1 MPSLPDP
8 YTPGQTPR
16 ILAGRTVELGRIRDQ
31 LARVATFGELG
42 GPLLVFHAPRGL
54 GKTSLLR
61 EGQRH
66 AIEAGFVTAWVACSR
81 QQPFLPEVVR
91 SIDRAL
97 QRADLDRDTRAGWR
111 ARLDKVSVELGLP
124 GMKVTTGL
132 ARRDDPGQGAG
143 QGTAATGGA
152 GTGRASA
159 PIAATEDLLHD
170 AASLVR
176 GRGGAGLVLFVDELH
191 AAGADDLAV
200 LLNAV
205 QNLDG
210 ERERNPLA
218 VVTAGLPV
226 TPEAITRAATFG
238 ERSSFVPLDVLS
250 ETDARSA
257 VIAPAESLGVT
268 WDVVALDLVAAEARG
283 HPYLL
288 QLIGSAT
295 WATARPGAGATIGPG
310 DVRRGAPRAREQLD
324 AMYRARLNSASPGEQ
339 AFLRSMARAR
349 PDGSNVTRA
358 QIAAGLGRTSQAISM
373 PRERLIEKGVIEPV
387 GHGLVRFTLPGFA
400 GWLLEHDD
408 DRDAP

>member
-1 MPSLPDP
+1 MAALPDP

-16 ILAGRTVELGRIRDQ
+16 VLAGRTVELARIRDQ
-31 LARVATFGELG
+31 LARVSAFGELG
-42 GPLLVFHAPRGL
+42 GPLLVFHAPRGI

-61 EGQRH
+61 EGQRL
-66 AIEAGFVTAWVACSR
+66 ATEAGFVTAWVACSR
-81 QQPFLPEVVR
+81 QQPFLPEVLR

-97 QRADLDRDTRAGWR
+97 QRADLDRDTKAGWR
-111 ARLDKVSVELGLP
+111 ARLEKVSIELGLP
-124 GMKVTTGL
+124 GVKLTTGL
-132 ARRDDPGQGAG
+132 TRADSPAN
-143 QGTAATGGA
+143 TPPAT
-152 GTGRASA
+152 A
-159 PIAATEDLLHD
+159 PIAATEDLLHE
-170 AASLVR
+170 AATLVR
-176 GRGGAGLVLFVDELH
+176 KRGGAGLVLFLDELH

-210 ERERNPLA
+210 ERDLNPLA

-250 ETDARSA
+250 ETDAQSA
-257 VIAPAESLGVT
+257 LTVPAAALGVT
-268 WDVVALDLVAAEARG
+268 WDDEALELVTAEARG

-288 QLIGSAT
+288 QLAGSAT
-295 WATARPGAGATIGPG
+295 WTTARPVAGAAITVD

-324 AMYRARLNSASPGEQ
+324 AMFRARLNSASPGEQ

-349 PDGSNVTRA
+349 PDGANVTRA
-358 QIAAGLGRTSQAISM
+358 EIADGLGRSSQAISM

-400 GWLLEHDD
+400 QWLLEQ
-408 DRDAP
+408 DRDG